1 MKPGRVCTVGGSGV
15 GLSFRVP
22 RRALAGE
29 TLVSDSLSYVNGGK
43 AANQAIGAV
52 KLGSTSCIIT
62 AMGNDPMGD
71 LATAT
76 LRDHGVDVTG
86 VVIDQDAAT
95 MLGVLM
101 IEPSGENSIV
111 IAPGALSA
119 MSAATI
125 DSRAELIRSSDVCL
139 VSLEIPV
146 SAAAHALSVART
158 NGVLAILNPAPAPAA
173 DPTAISQLLPL
184 CDVIT
189 PNETEAH
196 FLTGETQPEQQA
208 AAMLELGAHAVVITL
223 GSRGALIQSR
233 GGQAVM
239 VPAVPVRV
247 VDTSGAGDA
256 FNAALAV
263 ALIRGLNLSEAAH
276 FGCRAAA
283 LIVQAPAFVEA
294 LHVWDGLDGPG

>member
-22 RRALAGE
+22 RRALVGE
-29 TLVSDSLSYVNGGK
+29 TLVSHNLSYVNGGK
-43 AANQAIGAV
+43 AANQAIGAA

-62 AMGNDPMGD
+62 VIGSDPMGD

-76 LRDHGVDVTG
+76 LRQHGVDVAG
-86 VVIDQDAAT
+86 VVIDNQAAT

-111 IAPGALSA
+111 IGPGALSS

-125 DSRAELIRSSDVCL
+125 DSRADMIRSSDVCL

-146 SAAAHALSVART
+146 PAAAQALSVARAS
-158 NGVLAILNPAPAPAA
+158 GVLTILNPAPATEPS
-173 DPTAISQLLPL
+173 AIRQLLPL

-189 PNETEAH
+189 PNETEAQ
-196 FLTGETQPEQQA
+196 FLTGETKPERQA
-208 AAMLELGAHAVVITL
+208 AAMIESGARAVVITL
-223 GSRGALIQSR
+223 GSSGALVQSR

-263 ALIRGLNLSEAAH
+263 ALIRGLDLSAAAH

-294 LHVWDGLDGPG
+294 LHMWDGLDVAN

>member
-1 MKPGRVCTVGGSGV
+1 MGPGV

-22 RRALAGE
+22 RSALVGE
-29 TLVSDSLSYVNGGK
+29 TLVSDHLSYVNGGK
-43 AANQAIGAV
+43 AANQAIGAA
-52 KLGSTSCIIT
+52 KLGSSSCIIT
-62 AMGNDPMGD
+62 AVGSDPMGD

-76 LRDHGVDVTG
+76 LRDHGVDVAG
-86 VVIDQDAAT
+86 VVIDQRGCDHAGRADDRAKWREQHRHCA
-95 MLGVLM
+95 GGPVLH
-101 IEPSGENSIV
+101 ECRRQST
-111 IAPGALSA
+111 PGR
-119 MSAATI
+119 T
-125 DSRAELIRSSDVCL
+125 LIRSSDVCL

-146 SAAAHALSVART
+146 SAAAQALNVARAS
-158 NGVLAILNPAPAPAA
+158 GVLAILNPAPATEPAA
-173 DPTAISQLLPL
+173 ISPLLPL
-184 CDVIT
+184 CDVVT

-223 GSRGALIQSR
+223 GRRGALIQSR
-233 GGQAVM
+233 GGQAVT

-263 ALIRGLNLSEAAH
+263 ALIRGLDLGEAAH

-294 LHVWDGLDGPG
+294 LHMWDGLDVPG

>member
-22 RRALAGE
+22 RSALVGE
-29 TLVSDSLSYVNGGK
+29 TLVSEHLSYVNGGK

-62 AMGNDPMGD
+62 AIGSDPMGD

-76 LRDHGVDVTG
+76 LRDHGVDVAG
-86 VVIDQDAAT
+86 VVIDLDAAT

-119 MSAATI
+119 MSAATV

-146 SAAAHALSVART
+146 SAAAQALNVARAS
-158 NGVLAILNPAPAPAA
+158 GVLAILNPAPATEPAA
-173 DPTAISQLLPL
+173 ISKLLPL
-184 CDVIT
+184 CDVVT

-196 FLTGETQPEQQA
+196 FLTGETQPELQA

-239 VPAVPVRV
+239 VPAEPVPV

-263 ALIRGLNLSEAAH
+263 ALIRGLDLSEAAH

-294 LHVWDGLDGPG
+294 LHMWDGLEVVS